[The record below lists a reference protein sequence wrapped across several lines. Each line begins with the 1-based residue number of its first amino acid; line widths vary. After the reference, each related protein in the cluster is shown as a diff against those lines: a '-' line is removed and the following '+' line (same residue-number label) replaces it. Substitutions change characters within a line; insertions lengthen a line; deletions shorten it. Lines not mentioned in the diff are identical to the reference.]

1 MIGQSL
7 DLDAVRS
14 FLLVAELKSFT
25 RAAEASDTTQSAVS
39 LKLKR
44 LETQL
49 GRRLFE
55 RHPRLVR
62 LTGDGEAFLPR
73 AEELMAAHERALA
86 VPDRA
91 RRRLVLCVSD
101 HVAGPELV
109 GVLAQLAAGGGGDL
123 ALELRLGM
131 SRELLD
137 AYDRGALDAVVVRR
151 QKGRRDGEE
160 LFEDRLG
167 WFAAAHWRVRPGEA
181 LRLVVLSSE
190 CGVRAEGTRLL
201 ERARLPW
208 TEAFVGGGMAAVR
221 AAVAAGFGIAP
232 LARRTA
238 PPGAIDMTDKLGLP
252 KLPTSRVVLHSNVAD
267 PEARAALRTMAAAFR
282 GLAAPPMTSPRRAAF
297 GAPQAA
303 L

>member
-1 MIGQSL
+1 MIAQASL
-7 DLDAVRS
+7 DLDAVRA

-25 RAAEASDTTQSAVS
+25 RAAEASETTQSAVS

-44 LETQL
+44 LEAQL

-62 LTGDGEAFLPR
+62 LTGDGETFLPR

-86 VPDRA
+86 VPDCA
-91 RRRLVLCVSD
+91 RWRLALGISD

-109 GVLAQLAAGGGGDL
+109 EVLAQLASSSPGI
-123 ALELRLGM
+123 ALELRLGP

-137 AYDRGALDAVVVRR
+137 AYDIGALDAVVVRR
-151 QKGRRDGEE
+151 QTGRRDGEA
-160 LFEDRLG
+160 LFDERLG
-167 WFAAAHWRVRPGEA
+167 WFAAPHWRLTPGEP
-181 LRLVVLSSE
+181 LPLIVLTTE

-201 ERARLPW
+201 DRARRPW
-208 TEAFVGGGMAAVR
+208 TDGFVGGGMAAVR

-238 PPGAIDMTDKLGLP
+238 PAGAIDVTDKLGLP
-252 KLPTSRVVLHSNVAD
+252 KLPTSRVVLHSNVA
-267 PEARAALRTMAAAFR
+267 EATARAALRTMAAAFR
-282 GLAAPPMTSPRRAAF
+282 SLAAPSMAGPRRAAF